1 MAINAEASG
10 TPSIYDPVAA
20 LAPWR
25 RWPAPSLPLP
35 AGWAVCGAGSA
46 GFVWVYPDRARQL
59 ASQLRVAAEE
69 LRAARRRLAA
79 VLAPLLI
86 DAPVGFDLAANATD
100 EVAAEALRRVE
111 ALEEA
116 DRRTAGTFATVG
128 EQLGFPGS
136 LAPPADF
143 NQAELRALER
153 ARPRRPRASAH
164 PGDRVRSGLGGD
176 GQLHAR
182 GDRPSPPGPGT
193 PQSSFA
199 PTTVSGLRRT
209 GRSASGGRRTWAPT
223 CGSKRKPRRRAGG
236 APRPGG
242 HRSAV
247 GPRRG
252 RPVACGSPPR
262 RASCFAS
269 TVPAASCASPTVPG
283 TRRPSS
289 ATGRGASSG
298 SRTPPG
304 G

>member
-153 ARPRRPRASAH
+153 ARPRRPRASA
-164 PGDRVRSGLGGD
+164 PR
-176 GQLHAR
+176 
-182 GDRPSPPGPGT
+182 RPSPI
-193 PQSSFA
+193 
-199 PTTVSGLRRT
+199 
-209 GRSASGGRRTWAPT
+209 RSRW
-223 CGSKRKPRRRAGG
+223 RRAT
-236 APRPGG
+236 
-242 HRSAV
+242 
-247 GPRRG
+247 
-252 RPVACGSPPR
+252 
-262 RASCFAS
+262 SC
-269 TVPAASCASPTVPG
+269 
-283 TRRPSS
+283 TRRS
-289 ATGRGASSG
+289 T
-298 SRTPPG
+298 
-304 G
+304 